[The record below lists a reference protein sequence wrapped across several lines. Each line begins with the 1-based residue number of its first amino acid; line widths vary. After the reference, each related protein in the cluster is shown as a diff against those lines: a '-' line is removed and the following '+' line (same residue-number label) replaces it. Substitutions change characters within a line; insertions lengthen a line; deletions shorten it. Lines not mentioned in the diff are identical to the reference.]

1 MEATELDA
9 LDVIDILRYAMTDT
23 VEDCITPKLHSD
35 GKLTNK
41 KVNHIYIVLLIYL
54 HLYLKNIQIC
64 VAFYD
69 LIFFFT
75 DTNVYKDT
83 GKKGKHG

>member
-1 MEATELDA
+1 MEATESDA

-41 KVNHIYIVLLIYL
+41 KVNRIYIVIYL
-54 HLYLKNIQIC
+54 YLY
-64 VAFYD
+64 
-69 LIFFFT
+69 
-75 DTNVYKDT
+75 
-83 GKKGKHG
+83 

>member
-1 MEATELDA
+1 MEATESDA

-41 KVNHIYIVLLIYL
+41 KVNRIYIVIYL
-54 HLYLKNIQIC
+54 HLYLKNIQIF
-64 VAFYD
+64 VAFYV